1 MTAFHPE
8 NDDPLSPP
16 PAGRPSHPLPQAVR
30 LSRAAAGTAVRLA
43 ILVFFVT
50 TFCVQAF
57 RISSGSLEP
66 SLLVGDFVLVNRM
79 IYDNGGPG
87 LDRVLLPRRPVRR
100 GDLVVFKDPRDPGKD
115 LVKRIIG
122 LPGERLE
129 IVNKEVLINDLPLA
143 EPYVR
148 HIDSFIFTRANPVSR
163 VLIRRDNLGPE
174 SVPLGEAFVMGD
186 NRDDSDDSRFWG
198 TVPLRNL
205 KGRPWLVYFSY
216 EVARDAERKT
226 AATGRL
232 RNAGM
237 AFPKFRWNR
246 VLAVVR

>member
-1 MTAFHPE
+1 M
-8 NDDPLSPP
+8 NID
-16 PAGRPSHPLPQAVR
+16 R
-30 LSRAAAGTAVRLA
+30 LSRTRPRARRFPRAAAGAAVRLA
-43 ILVFFVT
+43 ILVFFIT

-66 SLLVGDFVLVNRM
+66 TLLVGDFVLVNKM
-79 IYDNGGPG
+79 IYDNGSLG
-87 LDRVLLPRRPVRR
+87 LDRALLPRRPVRR
-100 GDLVVFKDPRDPGKD
+100 GDLVVFKDPREPGKD

-129 IVNKEVLINDLPLA
+129 IVNKAVLVDDIPLA

-148 HIDSFIFTRANPVSR
+148 HIDPFIFTRANPVSR
-163 VLIRRDNLGPE
+163 VLIRRDNLEPE
-174 SVPLGEAFVMGD
+174 TVPPGAVFVMGD

-198 TVPLRNL
+198 PVPLSGL

-216 EVARDAERKT
+216 EVARDEERKT

-232 RNAGM
+232 RNAGT
-237 AFPKFRWNR
+237 AFPKFRWDR
-246 VLAVVR
+246 ILAVVR

>member
-1 MTAFHPE
+1 MNGPI
-8 NDDPLSPP
+8 LP
-16 PAGRPSHPLPQAVR
+16 PAPAERPSRKALQVR
-30 LSRAAAGTAVRLA
+30 RYLRAAAGTAARLA
-43 ILVFFVT
+43 LLVFFVT

-57 RISSGSLEP
+57 RITSGSLEP
-66 SLLVGDFVLVNRM
+66 TLLLGDFVLVNRM

-87 LDRVLLPRRPVRR
+87 LDRALLPRRTVRR
-100 GDLVVFKDPRDPGKD
+100 GDLVVFKDPRDLGKD

-129 IVNKEVLINDLPLA
+129 IVNKGVLIDDFPLA

-148 HIDSFIFTRANPVSR
+148 HIDPFIFTRANPVSR

-174 SVPLGEAFVMGD
+174 TVPPGTVFVMGD

-198 TVPLRNL
+198 PVPLPCL
-205 KGRPWLVYFSY
+205 KGRPWLVYFSF
-216 EVARDAERKT
+216 EVARDAGRKT

-237 AFPKFRWNR
+237 PFPALRWGR
-246 VLAVVR
+246 ILTVVR

>member
-1 MTAFHPE
+1 M
-8 NDDPLSPP
+8 NGSLLPLPRL
-16 PAGRPSHPLPQAVR
+16 GRPSRPPLRAVS
-30 LSRAAAGTAVRLA
+30 LPRAAAGTAVRLA
-43 ILVFFVT
+43 LLVFFVT

-57 RISSGSLEP
+57 RITSGSLEP
-66 SLLVGDFVLVNRM
+66 TLLVGDFVLVNKM

-87 LDRVLLPRRPVRR
+87 LDRALLPRRPVRR

-115 LVKRIIG
+115 LVKRVIG

-129 IVNKEVLINDLPLA
+129 IVNKAVLINDIPLA

-148 HIDSFIFTRANPVSR
+148 HVDPFIFTRANPVSR
-163 VLIRRDNLGPE
+163 VLIRRDNFGPE
-174 SVPLGEAFVMGD
+174 IVPLGRVFVMGD

-198 TVPLRNL
+198 AVPLAGL

-232 RNAGM
+232 RNAGTP
-237 AFPKFRWNR
+237 FPEFRWGR
-246 VLAVVR
+246 VLTVAR